1 MNKKF
6 HIAQIIDSLGE
17 GGAERLLLTFS
28 EAALARGIKVTV
40 ISLSDD
46 AKYYPSSMITRDLK
60 AMGVAVISLD
70 SRKLYNPR
78 PLLELLKIFRRER
91 FDIIQTHLSHGCI
104 LGGIAGW
111 LAGIP
116 VISTLHNPSPRR
128 IGHYRIREFIWEFVL
143 KYLSKR
149 VIAVGTIVRD
159 AYASKLP
166 SEKIDLVLNAVRE
179 GPVISSHE
187 REIIRREIAGDTTS
201 RLIFCVGRMVAG
213 KGLSELLAAFS
224 RVRADYP
231 DLLLI
236 FIGDGDLKAQ
246 TIKDAEQKKIVN
258 SIRFL
263 GIRNDVQRLLACGDL
278 YISASYSEGMSIAL
292 LEAMMAG
299 LPIVATSV
307 GEAPYLLADNRGVLI
322 PPRDTEA
329 LVSGLR
335 LMLDDPASMREMGDA
350 VQIFTKENCSPGVW
364 LDRLVTVYSRVI
376 GKTGWMGFNVI

>member
-28 EAALARGIKVTV
+28 EAALAKGFKVSV

-46 AKYYPSSMITRDLK
+46 AKHYPSSMITRDLK
-60 AMGVAVISLD
+60 TMGINVISLD

-78 PLLELLKIFRRER
+78 PLLDLLKIFRRER
-91 FDIIQTHLSHGCI
+91 FDIVQTHLSHGCI

-111 LAGIP
+111 LTGIP
-116 VISTLHNPSPRR
+116 VVSTIHNPSPRR
-128 IGHYRIREFIWEFVL
+128 IGHYRIREITWKFVL

-149 VIAVGTIVRD
+149 IIAVGTIIRN
-159 AYASKLP
+159 AYTSRLP

-179 GPVISSHE
+179 GPVISKYE
-187 REIIRREIAGDTTS
+187 REIIRREITGNVSSS

-213 KGLSELLAAFS
+213 KGLSELLEAFA
-224 RVRADYP
+224 RVRTIYP

-236 FIGDGDLKAQ
+236 FVGDGDLKAQ
-246 TIKDAEQKKIVN
+246 TISEAEKLAILGYV
-258 SIRFL
+258 RFL
-263 GIRNDVQRLLACGDL
+263 GIRNDVQRLLAAADM

-292 LEAMMAG
+292 LEAMTAG

-307 GEAPYLLADNRGVLI
+307 GEAPYLLADDRGVLV
-322 PPRDTEA
+322 PPRDVEA
-329 LVSGLR
+329 LTNSLIR
-335 LMLDDPASMREMGDA
+335 LLEEPTRMRNMGDA
-350 VQIFTKENCSPGVW
+350 VQAYARENCSPGVW
-364 LDRLVTVYSRVI
+364 LDRLVEVYAKALGR
-376 GKTGWMGFNVI
+376 NVVNGS